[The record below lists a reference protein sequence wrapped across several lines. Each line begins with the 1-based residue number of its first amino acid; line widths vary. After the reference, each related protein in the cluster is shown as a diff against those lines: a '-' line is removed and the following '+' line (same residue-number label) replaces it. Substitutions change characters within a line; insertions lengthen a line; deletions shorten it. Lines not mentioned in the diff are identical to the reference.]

1 MENFKFWFRALL
13 RLAVL
18 FIVSRFFSQ
27 ANNAHEL
34 FDSMRLTFERQI
46 LPAVYLVPDLDK
58 FTERQIFV
66 DDWEVIY
73 IDNWIWCVKTLVD
86 YYKDM
91 YVSMGPIRTRIKH
104 IEWI

>member
-1 MENFKFWFRALL
+1 M
-13 RLAVL
+13 
-18 FIVSRFFSQ
+18 
-27 ANNAHEL
+27 
-34 FDSMRLTFERQI
+34 
-46 LPAVYLVPDLDK
+46 PDLDK

-104 IEWI
+104 IELI